1 MRMKYKRRGRRFT
14 VYEADTPPTLLP
26 CLQSRQPSLNS
37 VDIDSGC
44 SSNNKAGD
52 VAFAVRGGGGVF
64 HAMGTAASRTEK
76 HKRLDLPLRCSLLVT
91 RDQMSAAIE
100 IQRATSSIVTAIE
113 LLRTTLST
121 CPMRERKKLGQ
132 SWFNRPMI
140 DPFPSNF
147 VEKTLK
153 ISPKFPS

>member
-1 MRMKYKRRGRRFT
+1 MRPILHRHYCR
-14 VYEADTPPTLLP
+14 VYRAVNLP
-26 CLQSRQPSLNS
+26 WTRLILTRAAHQIIRPR
-37 VDIDSGC
+37 
-44 SSNNKAGD
+44 D
-52 VAFAVRGGGGVF
+52 VAFVVRGGGGVF

-140 DPFPSNF
+140 DLFPSNF